1 MIKFIKKFRDS
12 ILDKAIAYTQDKV
25 DKMEAEKDILENN
38 EEIIEKQTTSYNK
51 EDIGMFFMELS
62 QSSINKGSL
71 KKEYYFLLGCAS
83 QGRIEDINNYYSQLI
98 STDFEEDYITF
109 LNIEKKRIYKM
120 AKIAEKIENA
130 DITDLKV
137 GESIGEYTNR
147 KLLKRKLFMNEYDY
161 FRKLKPTF

>member
-1 MIKFIKKFRDS
+1 
-12 ILDKAIAYTQDKV
+12 
-25 DKMEAEKDILENN
+25 
-38 EEIIEKQTTSYNK
+38 
-51 EDIGMFFMELS
+51 MELS

-83 QGRIEDINNYYSQLI
+83 EQGRIEDINNYYSQLI

-147 KLLKRKLFMNEYDY
+147 KLLKRKLFMKAVYEDEYDY